1 MSDKEMNVEGIAG
14 LKKYDVKTM
23 GVVFMIFSLVAA
35 GGFGAEEMISSTGPG
50 LSLILLIILP
60 FIWAMP
66 ISNTCSELGAILP
79 EEGGV
84 YVWAQK
90 AFGEFW
96 GFQVG
101 WWNTVGFYV
110 SNSIYVVLA
119 AGYAKQFIPM
129 TATAELAFKIG
140 VVIIFL
146 IINLMGIAEVS
157 KVNSILTVTILLVF
171 ALVAVVGIINWN
183 TNPMEPIIP
192 NDVSLFEGITGGLS
206 IAVWMYCGYE
216 CIGTVAGELKNPQV
230 IPKALLIALPIVALT
245 YILPLLG
252 GLASLGEGN
261 WANWAVDGGLDG
273 TSFGYSDVLTT
284 YLGPIWG
291 YIFLVIA
298 MLSQLAMYNMY
309 IASGSRGFFVMADD
323 NLFPK
328 FMCKVSRKKG
338 VPHVSIIIL
347 SIAILILM
355 NFDFETLVMCDVVFM
370 MAMYITIV
378 LALVKLRKVYP
389 IEERRKQGLFV
400 IPGGKVGL
408 TLSVISP
415 IIIAVA
421 TLVLNGTDYLLV
433 GIIAIGSGV
442 IAYVI
447 IKTLQGGLAVK
458 DPIGHPLNPRTKLA
472 VGDTFRVGLFS
483 FLIGTLGFLGQF
495 VLVWYEGDWGPA
507 YYLEE
512 GTGGLFS
519 NFWGMI
525 DVLKWGGAIVL
536 IFGIF
541 LMIISK
547 KIEPQNEKKDAELD
561 SISI

>member
-1 MSDKEMNVEGIAG
+1 MSNKETTKDGVAG
-14 LKKYDVKTM
+14 LTKYDVKLM

-35 GGFGAEEMISSTGPG
+35 GGFGAEEMIASTGPG
-50 LSLILLIILP
+50 LSLLLLMILP

-129 TATAELAFKIG
+129 SPAAETAFKIG
-140 VVIIFL
+140 VVLIFC

-157 KVNSILTVTILLVF
+157 KVNSILTVAILLVF
-171 ALVAVVGIINWN
+171 ALVAVVGILNWN
-183 TNPMEPIIP
+183 TNPMAPITPEDIS
-192 NDVSLFEGITGGLS
+192 VFEGVTGGLS
-206 IAVWMYCGYE
+206 IAIWMYCGYE

-245 YILPLLG
+245 YVLPLLG

-261 WANWAVDGGLDG
+261 WMLWAADGGLDG
-273 TSFGYSDVLTT
+273 GGIGYSTVLST
-284 YLGPIWG
+284 YLGPVWG
-291 YIFLVIA
+291 YVFLFIA
-298 MLSQLAMYNMY
+298 ILSQLAMYNMY

-328 FMCKVSRKKG
+328 FMCKVSKKKG
-338 VPHVSIIIL
+338 VPHISIIVL
-347 SIAILILM
+347 SVAILFLM
-355 NFDFETLVMCDVVFM
+355 QFDFETLVMCDVVFM
-370 MAMYITIV
+370 MAMYITIA
-378 LALVKLRKVYP
+378 LALYKLRKMYP
-389 IEERRKQGLFV
+389 IEERRKKGLFI
-400 IPGGKVGL
+400 IPGGQVGL
-408 TLSVISP
+408 IFSIVFPIVI
-415 IIIAVA
+415 ATA
-421 TLVLNGTDYLLV
+421 TLVLNGTDYLLI
-433 GIIAIGSGV
+433 GIIAIGSGLV
-442 IAYVI
+442 AYVI
-447 IKTLQGGLAVK
+447 IKALLGGLAVK
-458 DPIGHPLNPRTKLA
+458 DPIGNPLNPKTRLA
-472 VGDTFRVGLFS
+472 VGDTFRIGLFS
-483 FLIGTLGFLGQF
+483 VLIGALGFLGQF
-495 VLVWYEGDWGPA
+495 ILVWYESDWGPE
-507 YYLEE
+507 YYLQE

-525 DVLKWGGAIVL
+525 DVLKWGGIFFL

-541 LMIISK
+541 CMVISK
-547 KIEPQNEKKDAELD
+547 KIEPSKKQA
-561 SISI
+561 

>member
-183 TNPMEPIIP
+183 TNPME
-192 NDVSLFEGITGGLS
+192 LF
-206 IAVWMYCGYE
+206 
-216 CIGTVAGELKNPQV
+216 
-230 IPKALLIALPIVALT
+230 
-245 YILPLLG
+245 
-252 GLASLGEGN
+252 
-261 WANWAVDGGLDG
+261 
-273 TSFGYSDVLTT
+273 
-284 YLGPIWG
+284 
-291 YIFLVIA
+291 
-298 MLSQLAMYNMY
+298 
-309 IASGSRGFFVMADD
+309 R
-323 NLFPK
+323 
-328 FMCKVSRKKG
+328 
-338 VPHVSIIIL
+338 
-347 SIAILILM
+347 
-355 NFDFETLVMCDVVFM
+355 
-370 MAMYITIV
+370 
-378 LALVKLRKVYP
+378 
-389 IEERRKQGLFV
+389 
-400 IPGGKVGL
+400 
-408 TLSVISP
+408 
-415 IIIAVA
+415 
-421 TLVLNGTDYLLV
+421 
-433 GIIAIGSGV
+433 
-442 IAYVI
+442 
-447 IKTLQGGLAVK
+447 
-458 DPIGHPLNPRTKLA
+458 
-472 VGDTFRVGLFS
+472 
-483 FLIGTLGFLGQF
+483 
-495 VLVWYEGDWGPA
+495 
-507 YYLEE
+507 
-512 GTGGLFS
+512 
-519 NFWGMI
+519 
-525 DVLKWGGAIVL
+525 
-536 IFGIF
+536 
-541 LMIISK
+541 
-547 KIEPQNEKKDAELD
+547 
-561 SISI
+561 